1 MRVLNW
7 AISAPVLAAEI
18 SDHAFGAARGKGAL
32 RSASTGLRFLSHAR
46 SKLKRTAGGRS
57 GLGRVRRCPM
67 IAVSDVS
74 ASRSRV
80 MPAYPDVTGVRLS
93 VVVIRRW
100 SDGLED
106 WEASSSRKKA
116 AGRVLL
122 PSPGDYELS
131 AAVDVDTAPPEAIEG
146 VARLFAIRDVLR
158 PGQLSDIGEQQSLTG
173 AFFKSGAAECL
184 RPLRL
189 NLA

>member
-18 SDHAFGAARGKGAL
+18 SDHAFGAARGKALALGADRAQIL
-32 RSASTGLRFLSHAR
+32 VTCALEVETYCGRALWPGA
-46 SKLKRTAGGRS
+46 RTALS
-57 GLGRVRRCPM
+57 A

-74 ASRSRV
+74 QPVSV
-80 MPAYPDVTGVRLS
+80 MPALPDTTGVEIGA
-93 VVVIRRW
+93 VAVRRW
-100 SDGLED
+100 SDVIED
-106 WEASSSRKKA
+106 WEVSTSRKRA

-122 PSPGDYELS
+122 PQLGEYELS
-131 AAVDVDTAPPEAIEG
+131 VDLDVTTAPPEAIEG
-146 VARLFAIRDVLR
+146 VARLFAFRDVLR
-158 PGQLSDIGEQQSLTG
+158 PGQLDVADGQMSLTG

>member
-7 AISAPVLAAEI
+7 AITAPTLATTI
-18 SDHAFGAARGKGAL
+18 SDHAFAAAREKALSLGVDRAQILVTCALEVETYCGRALWPGA
-32 RSASTGLRFLSHAR
+32 
-46 SKLKRTAGGRS
+46 RTALS
-57 GLGRVRRCPM
+57 V

-74 ASRSRV
+74 EPVSL
-80 MPAYPDVTGVRLS
+80 MPALPDTTGVTIGAVS
-93 VVVIRRW
+93 VRRW

-106 WEASSSRKKA
+106 WEVSTSRKRA

-122 PSPGDYELS
+122 PQLGEYELS
-131 AAVDVDTAPPEAIEG
+131 VDLEVATAPPEAIEG
-146 VARLFAIRDVLR
+146 VARLFAYRDVLR
-158 PGQLSDIGEQQSLTG
+158 PGQLSDVNEQIVLTG